1 MKRMAKLYLINL
13 LYGVLLAVGV
23 MIGISFW
30 NKLRTAKERRDI
42 KSICLFAGLLILML
56 LLKLFAEVWFID
68 PLKEE
73 LQPTRLQYFVSII
86 CRVAAL
92 GVLFIVEVKKERQ
105 KREESGLSDDEADP
119 VSDGEI

>member
-1 MKRMAKLYLINL
+1 MTRMAKFYLINL
-13 LYGVLLAVGV
+13 LYGVLLAAGV
-23 MIGISFW
+23 KIGISFW

-42 KSICLFAGLLILML
+42 KSILLLAGVLILML

-68 PLKEE
+68 PLKGE
-73 LQPTRLQYFVSII
+73 LQPTRLQYFITFI

-92 GVLFIVEVKKERQ
+92 GVLFIVEVKKEGQ